1 MNHTFLN
8 SSTMHPTTMLCVRRT
23 AKHFSQAVPAAR
35 IPQILRRN
43 ITIQAAAPDGDSD
56 ASSTNF
62 ELVSG
67 RSSHPFASNFSESN
81 GSSSS
86 SAQSSSSS
94 SDAGNPSTVEP
105 EVMPVVTSLP
115 QPPPSTTTPLPHL
128 QHPFDTHAFV
138 NYLEK
143 SEVKQGTA
151 VVLMESVRDLIIQ
164 RKTMA
169 LKRMLD
175 KEDMENVSWF
185 RRLLCD
191 GKQRCT

>member
-1 MNHTFLN
+1 M
-8 SSTMHPTTMLCVRRT
+8 
-23 AKHFSQAVPAAR
+23 
-35 IPQILRRN
+35 
-43 ITIQAAAPDGDSD
+43 
-56 ASSTNF
+56 
-62 ELVSG
+62 
-67 RSSHPFASNFSESN
+67 
-81 GSSSS
+81 
-86 SAQSSSSS
+86 
-94 SDAGNPSTVEP
+94 
-105 EVMPVVTSLP
+105 TSLP

-175 KEDMENVSWF
+175 KEDMENVSGF
-185 RRLLCD
+185 RNPHTSWEDAHQLWMPLRQKWKADSRAHTCSELHYRSFELSCLFE
-191 GKQRCT
+191 RRAILSP